1 MNTAHLPARQRGA
14 TLLIGL
20 IMLVLLTL
28 LATTSFHL
36 GKGNLQ
42 IVGNMQS
49 RSENVASAKSAL
61 EETISS
67 TNFATTPTA
76 ALSGGANVKTYDV
89 NGDGTADVTVTLTPQ
104 PCIKKSQVIKNSQ
117 LDLNKAD
124 DFGCLVGASQSM
136 GIAGAV
142 TGDSLCADTT
152 WEITA
157 VATDS
162 VTQARATVVQGV
174 ALRVSADS
182 GTNATFL
189 CP

>member
-1 MNTAHLPARQRGA
+1 MSISRLPARQRGA
-14 TLLIGL
+14 TLLVGL

-28 LATTSFHL
+28 LATSSFHL
-36 GKGNLQ
+36 GKSNLQ

-49 RSENVASAKSAL
+49 RGENVSSAKSAL

-67 TNFATTPTA
+67 ANFATTPTA
-76 ALSGGANVKTYDV
+76 ALPGGSNSKSYDV
-89 NGDGTADVTVTLTPQ
+89 NGDGTADVTVTLSPQ
-104 PCIKKSQVIKNSQ
+104 PCIKKAQVVKNSQ
-117 LDLNKAD
+117 LDISKAD
-124 DFGCLVGASQSM
+124 DFGCLVGAAQSM

-157 VATDS
+157 VATDT
-162 VTQARATVVQGV
+162 VTQARATAVQGV
-174 ALRVSADS
+174 SVRVAADS
-182 GTNATFL
+182 GTNTTFL